1 MSTLGQHIKTA
12 DFKTEKHA
20 PAIEAPDTVS
30 SGEFFTLSAS
40 VGKDIRHPN
49 TTEHF
54 ISWIELWFK
63 PEGNGALI
71 NLGRAEFSSH
81 GEAASGAN
89 QGPAYT
95 EPSFSTKVQLKVSG
109 TVIASSYCN
118 IHGLWESQK
127 EIKVG
132 A

>member
-1 MSTLGQHIKTA
+1 MNTLGSYIKSA

-20 PAIEAPDTVS
+20 PAIEAPDLVT
-30 SGEFFTLSAS
+30 SGEVFTITAS

-63 PEGNGALI
+63 PEGGAALI

-81 GEAASGAN
+81 GEAVAGAN

-95 EPSFSTKVQLKVSG
+95 EPFFACKCQLKTSG
-109 TVIASSYCN
+109 TLLASSYCN

-127 EIKVG
+127 EIKNG